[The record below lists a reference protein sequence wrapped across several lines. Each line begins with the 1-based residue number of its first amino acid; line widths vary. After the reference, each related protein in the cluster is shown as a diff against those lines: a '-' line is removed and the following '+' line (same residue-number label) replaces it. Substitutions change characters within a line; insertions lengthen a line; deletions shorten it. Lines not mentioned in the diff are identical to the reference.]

1 MYFGE
6 LYCRFCVDD
15 VEPNYYVKCLKVLNM
30 AWERGFEAV
39 NLRIDSQVVLHNM
52 KTGSDSMLQQIRSLF
67 ELD

>member
-1 MYFGE
+1 
-6 LYCRFCVDD
+6 
-15 VEPNYYVKCLKVLNM
+15 M